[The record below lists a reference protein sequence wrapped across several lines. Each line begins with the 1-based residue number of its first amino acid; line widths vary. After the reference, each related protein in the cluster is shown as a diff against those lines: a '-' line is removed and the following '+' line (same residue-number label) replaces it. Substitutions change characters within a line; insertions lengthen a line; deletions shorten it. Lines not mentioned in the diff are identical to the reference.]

1 MFVDWKTRGD
11 LLTKGDIRGRDAFGC
26 GHEVGAIDCGETR
39 VSCTRA
45 ETEERD
51 VPKDIALGWRGEERT
66 VSCGRQL
73 GCVFL
78 AGLRRLLGSL
88 LDA

>member
-11 LLTKGDIRGRDAFGC
+11 LLTKGDIWGRDAFGC

-51 VPKDIALGWRGEERT
+51 VPKGIALGWRGEERT

-73 GCVFL
+73 GCVFFGGTTT
-78 AGLRRLLGSL
+78 AVGFS
-88 LDA
+88 A